1 MFNGDLVNRLL
12 KEQKKTVGEME
23 IGKHTSELQTCAL
36 PIFVFGQSSHIS
48 TSYFKGRTYID
59 SRYLERLSEYFEVP
73 IEDFFLSNEEYDD
86 KKLENTNVHHISNS
100 TVNINSSPD
109 VLMGVI
115 NNQKAMLDQQAEQI
129 KWLRDQVQLLTKN
142 IVQQ

>member
-12 KEQKKTVGEME
+12 KEQKKTVGEMV
-23 IGKHTSELQTCAL
+23 A
-36 PIFVFGQSSHIS
+36 FVFGKSSHIS

-73 IEDFFLSNEEYDD
+73 IEDFFLSNEE
-86 KKLENTNVHHISNS
+86 LENTNVHHISNS

>member
-1 MFNGDLVNRLL
+1 MSRHKALACLALRHGCL
-12 KEQKKTVGEME
+12 KVLGC
-23 IGKHTSELQTCAL
+23 GRHNLQHA
-36 PIFVFGQSSHIS
+36 
-48 TSYFKGRTYID
+48 
-59 SRYLERLSEYFEVP
+59 P

-129 KWLRDQVQLLTKN
+129 RWLRDQVQLLTKN
-142 IVQQ
+142 YVQQ